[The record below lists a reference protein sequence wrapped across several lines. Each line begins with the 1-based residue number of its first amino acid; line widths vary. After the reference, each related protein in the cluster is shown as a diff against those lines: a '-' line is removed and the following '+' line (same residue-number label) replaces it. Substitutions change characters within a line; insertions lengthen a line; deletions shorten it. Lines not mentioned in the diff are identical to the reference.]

1 MYKYVYIAPLY
12 SIIVLVFLSRIALV
26 LDHPGAAPHLVL
38 EATYGVTKHR
48 VRLLRRRLLDAAA
61 HVSRPGSELP

>member
-26 LDHPGAAPHLVL
+26 LDHPVAARHLVL

-48 VRLLRRRLLDAAA
+48 VRLVSTVLDAAA